1 MSLITGLTLAES
13 GSRNYTVQ
21 VPDRPVAASV
31 PAIIVFHGGGQDS
44 RTIAAR
50 WGVDPPNALPRPLED
65 YLLVFPETDP
75 GMGEEWVHFQAG
87 DSKFPTLDLE
97 FVRRLLAELT
107 TAAYPTGSP
116 SVPTVS
122 ADPALIYAAGFSN
135 GGGMVWQ
142 LLNSA
147 LSTAFRGFAAVGKA
161 LDPEKARHYR
171 TELAATGAVPA
182 PAPVVYVHGTA
193 DRGFRPPLTL
203 DETDVGTTLPAF
215 TCLEMLDRNGIS
227 RQVPADARLVPGST
241 GITEVVVQLF
251 DGQAAFLMATV
262 INGGHNWPTPNT
274 RGNPPVAEP
283 FRCHRHHCDVLAAA
297 CGSARLNHGAADEDS
312 ARVVREELHRPSQH
326 VHPVLVVQVELELVA
341 QCGLVVRRDEPG
353 GDIHSQVE

>member
-13 GSRNYTVQ
+13 GARTYTVQ
-21 VPDRPVAASV
+21 VPDRPVTASV
-31 PAIIVFHGGGQDS
+31 PVIIVFHGGGQDS

-50 WGVDPPNALPRPLED
+50 WGVDPPNPLPRPLED

-97 FVRRLLAELT
+97 FVRRLLTELT
-107 TAAYPTGSP
+107 TTSYPTGSA

-122 ADPALIYAAGFSN
+122 ADPELIYAAGFSN

-193 DRGFRPPLTL
+193 DRGFRPPLTV
-203 DETDVGTTLPAF
+203 DETDLGTTLPAF
-215 TCLEMLDRNGIS
+215 TCLEMLERNGIS
-227 RQVPADARLVPGST
+227 RRRPRKCPPGS
-241 GITEVVVQLF
+241 GQHGYHRGGGPAVRGRGRLPDGNGDQRRAQLAHPHHPREPA
-251 DGQAAFLMATV
+251 GRRAFRRH
-262 INGGHNWPTPNT
+262 G
-274 RGNPPVAEP
+274 
-283 FRCHRHHCDVLAAA
+283 HHCDVLAAA
-297 CGSARLNHGAADEDS
+297 CGAYPD
-312 ARVVREELHRPSQH
+312 
-326 VHPVLVVQVELELVA
+326 
-341 QCGLVVRRDEPG
+341 
-353 GDIHSQVE
+353 